1 MIISFLG
8 FIGFVCSTIIIL
20 YCLGL
25 IWLTIVD
32 KFEYINLKEVW
43 LICIH
48 GGLLLVALSY
58 IFLIIRMGCYFGGI
72 IINDFK

>member
-1 MIISFLG
+1 MIVNFLV
-8 FIGFVCSTIIIL
+8 FIGFVCSIILIL

-58 IFLIIRMGCYFGGI
+58 IFLIIRMGCYFGDN
-72 IINDFK
+72 IINNFK